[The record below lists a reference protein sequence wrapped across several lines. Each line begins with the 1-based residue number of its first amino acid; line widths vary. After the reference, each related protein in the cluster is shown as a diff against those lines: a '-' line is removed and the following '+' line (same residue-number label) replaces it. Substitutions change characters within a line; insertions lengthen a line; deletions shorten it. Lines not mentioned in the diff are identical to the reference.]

1 MCFSIEADLI
11 VGAAL
16 MPVGVL
22 SLREVRHVREVP
34 FASLPLLF
42 ALHQL
47 VEALVWAGSTGAVCP
62 SVQAGASLAYV
73 LFALPVLPLL
83 VPVAVLLLE
92 PRGARRRVVPFAA
105 VGLVVAIVLA
115 VAVLDGPVLVEVRP
129 NAILYRVGLTGYLF
143 WSVAYIGAVIGAPLI
158 SGYRSI
164 FWFGVVNLVGL
175 VVVGV
180 LFLEAFASLWCVYAA
195 CSSLLVW
202 WHMRRRRLLP
212 DHDRI
217 HGLREPVSRP
227 G

>member
-16 MPVGVL
+16 LPVGVL
-22 SLREVRHVREVP
+22 SLREVRHLREVP

-115 VAVLDGPVLVEVRP
+115 VAVLDGPVVVEVHP
-129 NAILYRVGLTGYLF
+129 HAIVYLVDLTGYLF
-143 WSVAYIGAVIGAPLI
+143 WSVVYIVAVIGAPLI

-180 LFLEAFASLWCVYAA
+180 LYLESFASLWCVYAA
-195 CSSLLVW
+195 CSSLLIW

-212 DHDRI
+212 DHDRL
-217 HGLREPVSRP
+217 HGLNEPVSLTR
-227 G
+227 